1 MANKL
6 AKYIAD
12 AEIKLVQ
19 KAGKKL
25 FNILPKKEVLERV
38 EKAAPEFFDP
48 ARTGGATFDP
58 RTQQFLT
65 VGKDQ
70 GFAVS
75 PIENPVNNS
84 NVVSMSTLDQ
94 QIQDL
99 LDVVRTPEVMRELQ
113 TGANLGSWLD
123 SKKNGLVVDP
133 SVLRPTL
140 EDAMGIARNAK
151 QDAIFD
157 VGTGT
162 EIATTPERV
171 LGRGVVFGGTPQ
183 EQKNF
188 VEYLLDRAKG
198 PKKAMAN
205 VGENKEKPLSFESEL
220 VKKGSGNKFVDV
232 AVNKALTAKEQLQQ
246 LEGTTSPSKLSNDI
260 TKQVKK
266 VEVIKNKKKIE
277 IDPETEKGKEVDD
290 IDEKTGL
297 VKKYSE
303 IKFKDDM
310 SDYPEE
316 HKQIGQVPIKGYN
329 YGAENSSIVTLP
341 NQDLVKETLKNNIRV
356 LLEYAAPHDF
366 YHKGG
371 KALKNATKDSMSQEE
386 AAATFAPFS
395 AGASVPANARF
406 WKAALEDPTSFPNK
420 YGGGLALGDAWKNF
434 LKVVLNDDKLN
445 PLNFNEKGK
454 LIKVGSFAN
463 NLADPKNS
471 LLVTNDRHAVQAAIG
486 LRTPDNTIPDMSNEK
501 VYKLFSDAYT
511 EVAKEFGLLPHE
523 AQAAAWFAWRSLMLK
538 NPGVADPTNFIKPT
552 TISDIFKLP
561 QAKRIDAINKGLVAS
576 TNISDKAR
584 NAFLE
589 GLFN

>member
-12 AEIKLVQ
+12 AEIKLIQ

-25 FNILPKKEVLERV
+25 FNILPKKEVLERI

-48 ARTGGATFDP
+48 ARKGGATFDP

-84 NVVSMSTLDQ
+84 NVVPMSTLDQ

-183 EQKNF
+183 EKMNF
-188 VEYLLDRAKG
+188 IEYLKSRATG

-205 VGENKEKPLSFESEL
+205 VGGNKEKPLSFEAEL
-220 VKKGSGNKFVDV
+220 VKKGTGNKFVDV
-232 AVNKALTAKEQLQQ
+232 AVNKALSAKEQLQQ

-260 TKQVKK
+260 TNQVKK
-266 VEVIKNKKKIE
+266 AVTQKPVLVKTIN
-277 IDPETEKGKEVDD
+277 EKGNIDYVQAVDAD
-290 IDEKTGL
+290 GNKVTTDQI
-297 VKKYSE
+297 
-303 IKFKDDM
+303 IFNNAN
-310 SDYPEE
+310 YPVE
-316 HKQIGQVPIKGYN
+316 HKKLGQEFIPDYD
-329 YGAENSSIVTLP
+329 YTSTDSSIVNLP
-341 NQDLVKETLKNNIRV
+341 NQNNVKEILKNNIRV
-356 LLEYAAPHDF
+356 LLQHAAPNDF
-366 YHKGG
+366 YHQGG
-371 KALKNATKDSMSQEE
+371 KALKNATKGSMSQEE

-395 AGASVPANARF
+395 AGSSVPANARF

-420 YGGGLALGDAWKNF
+420 YGGGLALGGAWKNF

-445 PLNFNEKGK
+445 PLNFNDKGK
-454 LIKVGSFAN
+454 LIKVGSFAD

-552 TISDIFKLP
+552 NISDIFKLP

-584 NAFLE
+584 NAFLQ
-589 GLFN
+589 GLFNQE

>member
-1 MANKL
+1 
-6 AKYIAD
+6 
-12 AEIKLVQ
+12 
-19 KAGKKL
+19 
-25 FNILPKKEVLERV
+25 
-38 EKAAPEFFDP
+38 
-48 ARTGGATFDP
+48 
-58 RTQQFLT
+58 
-65 VGKDQ
+65 
-70 GFAVS
+70 
-75 PIENPVNNS
+75 
-84 NVVSMSTLDQ
+84 
-94 QIQDL
+94 
-99 LDVVRTPEVMRELQ
+99 MRELQ

-140 EDAMGIARNAK
+140 EDAMGIARKAK
-151 QDAIFD
+151 QDAVFD
-157 VGTGT
+157 IGTGK

-171 LGRGVVFGGTPQ
+171 LGRGNVFGGKPQ

-205 VGENKEKPLSFESEL
+205 VGGKEKPLSFEAEL

-260 TKQVKK
+260 TDKVKMAVTQK
-266 VEVIKNKKKIE
+266 PV
-277 IDPETEKGKEVDD
+277 
-290 IDEKTGL
+290 L
-297 VKKYSE
+297 VKTINDKGNIDYVQKVDASGN
-303 IKFKDDM
+303 KVTKDQILFD
-310 SDYPEE
+310 DANYPVE
-316 HKQIGQVPIKGYN
+316 HKKLGQEFIPN
-329 YGAENSSIVTLP
+329 YDYASTDSSIVNLP
-341 NQDLVKETLKNNIRV
+341 NQNAVKDILKNNIRV
-356 LLEYAAPHDF
+356 LIQQAAPSDF

-511 EVAKEFGLLPHE
+511 EVAKEFGMLPHE

-552 TISDIFKLP
+552 NISDIFKLP
-561 QAKRIDAINKGLVAS
+561 QAKRIDAINKGLINS
-576 TNISDKAR
+576 KNI
-584 NAFLE
+584 NAETRKSFLE
-589 GLFN
+589 GLFNQQ